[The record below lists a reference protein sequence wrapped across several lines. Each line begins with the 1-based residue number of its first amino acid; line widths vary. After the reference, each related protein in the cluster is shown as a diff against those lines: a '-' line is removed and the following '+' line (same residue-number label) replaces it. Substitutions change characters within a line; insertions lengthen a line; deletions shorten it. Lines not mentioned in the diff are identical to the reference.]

1 MAEAPAAERPIDAIR
16 TMLLSL
22 LGGPD
27 ASIAFRRE
35 QSALFAADQPAPP
48 PDVRIEATALAGV
61 PAERITVAGE
71 IASKVFLHLHGGGYV
86 LGDPS
91 GSRGFTTAL
100 ARAARLEVISVDYRL
115 APEHPFP
122 AAVEDAVAAYSALLE
137 RGVAPARIAIG
148 GESAGGG
155 LVIAALV
162 AMRDSG
168 LPMPA
173 CAVALSPWT
182 DLTCSSPSYL
192 TRAGSDPLLTRN
204 VLLDMAAE
212 YLAGQS
218 ASAPLASPLTA
229 DLKGLPPLLIQVGED
244 EVLLDD
250 AVSLAGR
257 AREAG
262 VTVELQVWPEMI
274 HVWQMFSGALPEA
287 DLAIAEIANFVG
299 ASREID
305 TLPGTDNLVLSGE
318 TPRVGSPAIDA
329 SDGPPS

>member
-16 TMLLSL
+16 AMLLSL

-35 QSALFAADQPAPP
+35 QSALFAANQPAPP

-86 LGDPS
+86 MGDPS

-100 ARAARLEVISVDYRL
+100 ALAAHVEVISVDYRL

-122 AAVEDAVAAYSALLE
+122 AAVDDAVAAYSALLDQ
-137 RGVAPARIAIG
+137 GVSPGRIAIG

-155 LVIAALV
+155 LAIAALV
-162 AMRDSG
+162 AMRDAG

-173 CAVALSPWT
+173 CAVAMSPWT
-182 DLTCSSPSYL
+182 DLTCSSGSYL
-192 TRAGSDPLLTRN
+192 TCAARDPLLTRG
-204 VLLDMAAE
+204 VLLEMAAQ

-218 ASAPLASPLTA
+218 ARTPLASPSSA
-229 DLKGLPPLLIQVGED
+229 DLSGLPPLLIQVGAD

-250 AVSLAGR
+250 AAGLAGR

-262 VTVELQVWPEMI
+262 VAVELQVWPEMI

-287 DLAIAEIANFVG
+287 DLAIAQIASFVG
-299 ASREID
+299 ASR
-305 TLPGTDNLVLSGE
+305 
-318 TPRVGSPAIDA
+318 
-329 SDGPPS
+329 